1 MTAGEPR
8 PRLAGKARLRYDRK
22 GERFMLL
29 FPERGLVLNQT
40 AADVLQLCT
49 GEHTVGVIVDRLVEK
64 YATRPREEVERQ
76 VTEFLRT
83 MADRGLV
90 LDAAADL
97 QS

>member
-22 GERFMLL
+22 SERFMLL

-40 AADVLQLCT
+40 AVDVLQLCT

-64 YATRPREEVERQ
+64 YTTQPREEVERQ

>member
-40 AADVLQLCT
+40 AVDVLQLCT